1 MFFTL
6 EVNRGSKSSYNEI
19 TVFGVATEF
28 RALLF
33 GGVTAEL
40 KRAEI

>member
-1 MFFTL
+1 MFFIL
-6 EVNRGSKSSYNEI
+6 EVNRGKSSYNEI